1 MARVARARREKVDE
15 RQAQRTASAAAWEAA
30 EAAGDAEGGS
40 VVEADEIGLSV
51 GGAGGGPAPPPSAAN
66 AEELARVS
74 RSARPNSCA
83 ARSRWPAALSAW
95 AREAKAGAESGF
107 SCGEWGERER
117 YFRKRKVQRGA
128 TRRWVSLSTAG
139 MWSTIEVVAPFLSS
153 RRATCLPTAGSANF
167 DENRPIILTTS
178 LAEERCAAS
187 AASRADA
194 ESGNDAESGDN
205 ERRAGGRPAA
215 MSLVCC
221 SWTLPP
227 VPDGAIAAAAATP
240 APA

>member
-1 MARVARARREKVDE
+1 
-15 RQAQRTASAAAWEAA
+15 
-30 EAAGDAEGGS
+30 
-40 VVEADEIGLSV
+40 VV
-51 GGAGGGPAPPPSAAN
+51 
-66 AEELARVS
+66 
-74 RSARPNSCA
+74 
-83 ARSRWPAALSAW
+83 
-95 AREAKAGAESGF
+95 
-107 SCGEWGERER
+107 
-117 YFRKRKVQRGA
+117 
-128 TRRWVSLSTAG
+128 
-139 MWSTIEVVAPFLSS
+139 STIEVVAPFLSS
-153 RRATCLPTAGSANF
+153 RRATCLPTAGSANS

-194 ESGNDAESGDN
+194 ESGDDDAESGDD